1 MTLSSTTL
9 AIGTSAGSL
18 LVAALAGAL
27 TLTIGYLGVRHHT
40 LVFAWMKQ
48 TRDSDETAKDLDDAL
63 GYLKET
69 FEALCERAQKPC
81 PATEL
86 APLKRLRHLIRA
98 SADQLDV
105 LRPELHAVVEHLDT
119 YLATALP
126 EPAVT
131 ARVPYAQH
139 LGQLEGAMRQE
150 HARIELERAVNRAQQ
165 RIRSL
170 RRT

>member
-1 MTLSSTTL
+1 MTLSSTAL
-9 AIGTSAGSL
+9 AIGTSAGSV

-27 TLTIGYLGVRHHT
+27 TITIGYLGVRHHAS
-40 LVFAWMKQ
+40 VFAWMKQ

-63 GYLKET
+63 SYVKET

-86 APLKRLRHLIRA
+86 APLRRLRHLIRA

-105 LRPELHAVVEHLDT
+105 LHAELHAVVEHLDT

-139 LGQLEGAMRQE
+139 LSQLEGAMRQE

>member
-1 MTLSSTTL
+1 
-9 AIGTSAGSL
+9 
-18 LVAALAGAL
+18 VAALAGAL
-27 TLTIGYLGVRHHT
+27 TVTIGHLGVRHHAS
-40 LVFAWMKQ
+40 VFAWMKQ

-63 GYLKET
+63 SYVKET

-81 PATEL
+81 TATEL
-86 APLKRLRHLIRA
+86 APLRRLRHLIRA
-98 SADQLDV
+98 SAAQLDV
-105 LRPELHAVVEHLDT
+105 LHTELHAVVEHLDT

-139 LGQLEGAMRQE
+139 LSQVEGAIRQE